1 MLDPFETCVKLW
13 GQPHMMNV
21 DSFAWRYLKDIGNS
35 LRIGQTSF
43 SRLSPRSHAKMIK
56 KKKKK
61 QVAWQLESGEFDGAN
76 GLKLHRLH
84 CSIA

>member
-35 LRIGQTSF
+35 LRIGQTFFFEVVTSF
-43 SRLSPRSHAKMIK
+43 SRKNDKKKKIK
-56 KKKKK
+56 KK
-61 QVAWQLESGEFDGAN
+61 SGLAVR
-76 GLKLHRLH
+76 KW
-84 CSIA
+84 